1 MTFSELYAAHIA
13 EGGSLSERQ
22 FRLRL
27 NYDVR
32 KGRMLKLARDDYEP
46 ADGSRRL
53 YRYSYS
59 LVSRSIA
66 EDLIARGVRFNIFET
81 RQLAEFGVDLGEN
94 RVFISVERGRSAEI
108 SDFVSRRYPGFK
120 VFVRDF
126 VTEAPSGG
134 KHNWQARPELWFV
147 DLISDKDLLALLTP
161 QQRRQVFVE
170 LALRYALDTSKLR
183 RYARR
188 RTTIEQMNAFLSYR
202 STLEAYGWKFEESHA
217 EIAENT
223 EILGGKYE

>member
-32 KGRMLKLARDDYEP
+32 KGRMLKLGRDDFESAETSSLRP
-46 ADGSRRL
+46 
-53 YRYSYS
+53 YSHAYT
-59 LVSRSIA
+59 LLSRSIA
-66 EDLIARGVRFNIFET
+66 EELTSLGLRFNIFET
-81 RQLAEFGVDLGEN
+81 RQLDEFGVDLGEN
-94 RVFISVERGRSAEI
+94 RVFVSVERGKSAEI
-108 SDFVSRRYPGFK
+108 SALLARHYPDFK

-126 VTEAPSGG
+126 VTEAPTGG
-134 KHNWQARPELWFV
+134 KRNWQARPELWFV

-202 STLEAYGWKFEESHA
+202 STLESSGWKFE
-217 EIAENT
+217 T

>member
-32 KGRMLKLARDDYEP
+32 KGRMLKLGRDDYEP
-46 ADGSRRL
+46 ADGSRKL
-53 YRYSYS
+53 YRYAYS

-66 EDLIARGVRFNIFET
+66 EDLAPLNLRFNIFET

-94 RVFISVERGRSAEI
+94 HVFVSVERGRSTEI
-108 SDFVSRRYPGFK
+108 SAFASLRYPGFK

-126 VTEAPSGG
+126 VTEAPAGG

-161 QQRRQVFVE
+161 TQRRQVFVE
-170 LALRYALDTSKLR
+170 LALRYALDISKMR
-183 RYARR
+183 RYASR
-188 RTTIEQMNAFLSYR
+188 RTSIEQMNAFLSCR
-202 STLEAYGWKFEESHA
+202 STLEASGWKFEESPV
-217 EIAENT
+217 EST
-223 EILGGKYE
+223 EVFGGM